1 MRRGRGIWIV
11 GLPAAALVAAA
22 VGVHASA
29 AAPARTATS
38 ASTTDNTYSCRVR
51 RQHYVDLIASATL
64 PPVEN
69 RQQPGGLF
77 LTSVQK
83 TRTQGGVSVTVTQ
96 VSLSERKNSVRID
109 TSACRRVKRRI
120 PLKPKGLPGPP
131 IVVTPT
137 LFGHDS
143 ERCGTSGRV
152 LVRLRVE
159 TTKSIPSHALLAIRN
174 DNAKQRPIAFYNWIP
189 RKVKVYIGNSCASGS

>member
-38 ASTTDNTYSCRVR
+38 TSTTDNTYSCRVR

-96 VSLSERKNSVRID
+96 VSLSERKNSVRIA
-109 TSACRRVKRRI
+109 TSAWPR
-120 PLKPKGLPGPP
+120 PGPRGP
-131 IVVTPT
+131 AP
-137 LFGHDS
+137 GQ
-143 ERCGTSGRV
+143 RV
-152 LVRLRVE
+152 
-159 TTKSIPSHALLAIRN
+159 PGA
-174 DNAKQRPIAFYNWIP
+174 P
-189 RKVKVYIGNSCASGS
+189 